1 LDQVSNILKQ
11 RLQAGQAV
19 HAEHPAADVLA
30 AFVEHGL
37 KDFERQGMLAHLAT
51 CPDCRQAI
59 ALAVPEMAEQ
69 ARASAPSFNLQFP
82 ATMRW
87 ASLAAAVAV
96 AIGVGVLSYEHETV
110 RKASPA
116 TANVAKS
123 QPVQPEQATDA
134 QDRSS
139 TKAEVAEA
147 KRAEPAS
154 EKKALNLTARVRRE
168 TATTRSLS
176 RAEAANMGLAGR
188 IEGQQAGV
196 VGGLIQPRVTESY
209 LAAKAGD
216 KALAPSQNET
226 VTVSAA
232 PVAPP
237 LPQASSP
244 SNANTDQNSE
254 VMAANQTTAAE
265 SKSADDYLSQQG
277 VVSGAVPGLRSQA
290 RAVPA
295 KVPALSAVTGT
306 MMKKSAVG
314 FNEISEIVSWTI
326 TAAGKLQ
333 RQVRNGTAKL
343 IEPAP
348 GVVVRAVAA
357 RGIEVWAGGSQ
368 PDLSAKQWRQSP
380 ALFHSS
386 DAGESWTKVDGPWHG
401 SINQLTLVAP
411 DDLTVVTDD
420 GSWVSRDAGQSWT
433 SQ

>member
-1 LDQVSNILKQ
+1 MSNILRQ
-11 RLQAGQAV
+11 RLQAGQTV
-19 HAEHPAADVLA
+19 DTEHPAADVLA

-37 KDFERQGMLAHLAT
+37 KDLERQRMLAHLAT
-51 CPDCRQAI
+51 CPDCRQAV

-69 ARASAPSFNLQFP
+69 ARASAPSLNLQFP

-87 ASLAAAVAV
+87 ASLAAALAVAV
-96 AIGVGVLSYEHETV
+96 GVGVLSYEHETA
-110 RKASPA
+110 RSGSPA
-116 TANVAKS
+116 TVSVANS
-123 QPVQPEQATDA
+123 QPVQPEPAADGQNQSNNRT
-134 QDRSS
+134 S
-139 TKAEVAEA
+139 KAEVAEA
-147 KRAEPAS
+147 KKRAEPAN
-154 EKKALNLTARVRRE
+154 EKKAFDLSTRDRGEAAPVRS
-168 TATTRSLS
+168 RS
-176 RAEAANMGLAGR
+176 RIEAANMGLAGG
-188 IEGQQAGV
+188 IKGQQAGV
-196 VGGLIQPRVTESY
+196 VGGLVEQRAQATDGYPTDP
-209 LAAKAGD
+209 KAI
-216 KALAPSQNET
+216 ASSQSET
-226 VTVSAA
+226 VSVSAA
-232 PVAPP
+232 PVVTL

-244 SNANTDQNSE
+244 SNANSAQNAE
-254 VMAANQTTAAE
+254 VTVANQTPAAE

-277 VVSGAVPGLRSQA
+277 VISGAAPGFRNQA
-290 RAVPA
+290 RTVPA
-295 KVPALSAVTGT
+295 KVPALSAVTGS
-306 MMKKSAVG
+306 MMKKSAAG

-386 DAGESWTKVDGPWHG
+386 DAGESWTKVSGPWHG

>member
-1 LDQVSNILKQ
+1 MSNILKQ

-19 HAEHPAADVLA
+19 HTEHPAADVLA

-51 CPDCRQAI
+51 CPDCRQAV

-69 ARASAPSFNLQFP
+69 ARASTPSFNLQFP

-87 ASLAAAVAV
+87 ALLAAALAV
-96 AIGVGVLSYEHETV
+96 AIGVGVLSYEHESL
-110 RKASPA
+110 RNASPA
-116 TANVAKS
+116 TASVAKS
-123 QPVQPEQATDA
+123 QPVQPEPAADA
-134 QDRSS
+134 QDRSN

-154 EKKALNLTARVRRE
+154 EKKALNLTARDHREAAPVRSR
-168 TATTRSLS
+168 S

-188 IEGQQAGV
+188 IKEHSFGFVAGQAQQAQATDGYPFSPTDPKT
-196 VGGLIQPRVTESY
+196 I
-209 LAAKAGD
+209 
-216 KALAPSQNET
+216 APSQNET
-226 VTVSAA
+226 VAVSAA
-232 PVAPP
+232 PVAPT

-244 SNANTDQNSE
+244 STSNTDPNAE
-254 VMAANQTTAAE
+254 VAVANQTPAAE
-265 SKSADDYLSQQG
+265 SKSADDYLSQRG
-277 VVSGAVPGLRSQA
+277 VISGATPVLRSQA

-295 KVPALSAVTGT
+295 KVPALSAVTGS

-357 RGIEVWAGGSQ
+357 RGIEVWVGGSQ

-411 DDLTVVTDD
+411 DNLTVVTDD

-433 SQ
+433 NQ

>member
-1 LDQVSNILKQ
+1 MSNILKQ

-19 HAEHPAADVLA
+19 HTEHPAADVLA

-37 KDFERQGMLAHLAT
+37 KDLERQRTLAHLAT
-51 CPDCRQAI
+51 CPECRQAV
-59 ALAVPEMAEQ
+59 ALAGPEIVEQ

-87 ASLAAAVAV
+87 ASLAAALAVAV
-96 AIGVGVLSYEHETV
+96 GVGVLSYEHEAG
-110 RKASPA
+110 RSSAPAAAS
-116 TANVAKS
+116 VAKS
-123 QPVQPEQATDA
+123 QPAEPEQATNA
-134 QDRSS
+134 QDRFG

-147 KRAEPAS
+147 KKAEPAN
-154 EKKALNLTARVRRE
+154 EKKTLDLAARDRK
-168 TATTRSLS
+168 
-176 RAEAANMGLAGR
+176 EAAPVKSRPRIEAAKMGLEGR
-188 IEGQQAGV
+188 ITGPQPAV
-196 VGGLIQPRVTESY
+196 ADARIQPQVAESY
-209 LAAKAGD
+209 LTAPASGKAV
-216 KALAPSQNET
+216 APSQNET
-226 VTVSAA
+226 VAASAA

-237 LPQASSP
+237 LPQAS
-244 SNANTDQNSE
+244 NAYADQGAKIA
-254 VMAANQTTAAE
+254 VADQAPAAE
-265 SKSADDYLSQQG
+265 SKSVDGYVSQKG
-277 VVSGAVPGLRSQA
+277 VVSGAAPELHGQA
-290 RAVPA
+290 LAVPA
-295 KVPALSAVTGT
+295 KVPALSAVGGS

-386 DAGESWTKVDGPWHG
+386 DAGESWTKVSVPWHG
-401 SINQLTLVAP
+401 SINQLTLVSP
-411 DDLTVVTDD
+411 DNLTVVTDD